1 MDSNGPVPGIPS
13 IHTKWLRYINRLAW
27 ITTPNYPYIDI
38 GSGRDLGSLGGELA
52 QFSNRFESHKLS
64 NVKRPLNRAP
74 NLSSFSPHF
83 ELKRAIVVISSTV
96 LSSRLIVFHRSLSIR
111 QRERGEKERETLV
124 RKFSTQSATIRGNF
138 SRSSP
143 RAEQRSMSQ
152 FPGFGGFETLIGTI
166 RPMRKDGRSMDDR
179 AKRPLDSDARSKLE
193 SLYASPMRLQIY
205 IDFENARLISAG
217 IPKRRTAYSS
227 TWSILVRR
235 DRVVQISLHHL
246 YGSINKFGEA
256 YWRCSNAS
264 RYGFPRSLVK
274 KLLILNIIER
284 NLLILSSLRKILR
297 DPVPVDFL
305 HIFYD
310 TRRWIIT
317 RIQHS
322 NKAGDA
328 EWKRRKLSGRD
339 KIHRGSSVPSSFC
352 WEEKIGRL

>member
-1 MDSNGPVPGIPS
+1 
-13 IHTKWLRYINRLAW
+13 
-27 ITTPNYPYIDI
+27 
-38 GSGRDLGSLGGELA
+38 
-52 QFSNRFESHKLS
+52 
-64 NVKRPLNRAP
+64 
-74 NLSSFSPHF
+74 
-83 ELKRAIVVISSTV
+83 
-96 LSSRLIVFHRSLSIR
+96 
-111 QRERGEKERETLV
+111 
-124 RKFSTQSATIRGNF
+124 
-138 SRSSP
+138 
-143 RAEQRSMSQ
+143 MSQ

-297 DPVPVDFL
+297 DPL
-305 HIFYD
+305 IFYIYPMIRVAESLRGYN
-310 TRRWIIT
+310 TRTKREMRNGKGVSYPGAMRYTEDRVFPRVFVGRRRSVDCKLKISTGIES
-317 RIQHS
+317 R
-322 NKAGDA
+322 
-328 EWKRRKLSGRD
+328 EW
-339 KIHRGSSVPSSFC
+339 
-352 WEEKIGRL
+352 E